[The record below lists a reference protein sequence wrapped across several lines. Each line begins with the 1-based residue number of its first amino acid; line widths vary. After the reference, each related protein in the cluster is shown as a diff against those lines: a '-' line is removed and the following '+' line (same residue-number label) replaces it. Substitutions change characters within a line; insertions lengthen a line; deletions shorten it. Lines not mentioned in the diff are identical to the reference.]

1 MFFIYILKKLKK
13 NRSGI
18 NSDFNHLSNADA
30 FIFLLNLTIDFFRSF
45 FHFFNPLDFNTIGK
59 NSDIRYKR
67 HLNIGK
73 KVKIG
78 SYCLIDALGK
88 KGITI
93 GNNVTIS
100 DFSRLIVS
108 SDISNL
114 GSHIFIHDNVGI
126 GEFSR
131 IGGSGGVTIHSDTII
146 GQYLSCHPENH
157 NFEDPNL
164 LIRHQGTTRSEIII
178 GKNCWIGAKVTITAG
193 VIIGNN
199 CVIAAGSV
207 VTSSFEENSLIGGVP
222 AKLIR
227 KIR

>member
-1 MFFIYILKKLKK
+1 MLFINILKKLKRH
-13 NRSGI
+13 RSGL
-18 NSDFNHLSNADA
+18 NTEFNNIKNIDA
-30 FIFLLNLTIDFFRSF
+30 FIFIYYLVIDYTRSF
-45 FHFFNPLDFNTIGK
+45 SQRINPTKINLIGK
-59 NSDIRYKR
+59 NVELRNKRY
-67 HLNIGK
+67 LSMGK

-78 SYCLIDALGK
+78 NYCLIDSLGL
-88 KGITI
+88 KGISL
-93 GNNVTIS
+93 GNNVTIG
-100 DFSRLIVS
+100 DFSRLIVT

-114 GSHIFIHDNVGI
+114 GSHIIIHDNVGI

-157 NFEDPNL
+157 NFSNPNI

-178 GKNCWIGAKVTITAG
+178 GKNCWIGAKVTVTAG
-193 VIIGNN
+193 VTIGDN